1 MSFGWKVLIPV
12 AFAWVAVTAVV
23 LVVNFRISR
32 QTQLIAIGVVV
43 ALLLLSF
50 LLPSSE
56 KETGRDRTAHGGS
69 SP

>member
-1 MSFGWKVLIPV
+1 VD
-12 AFAWVAVTAVV
+12 
-23 LVVNFRISR
+23 FRISR

-56 KETGRDRTAHGGS
+56 KEAGDRTAPGGS

>member
-1 MSFGWKVLIPV
+1 
-12 AFAWVAVTAVV
+12 VV
-23 LVVNFRISR
+23 LVVDFRLSR
-32 QTQLIAIGVVV
+32 QTQLIVIGVVV

-56 KETGRDRTAHGGS
+56 KEPASDRTAPGGS